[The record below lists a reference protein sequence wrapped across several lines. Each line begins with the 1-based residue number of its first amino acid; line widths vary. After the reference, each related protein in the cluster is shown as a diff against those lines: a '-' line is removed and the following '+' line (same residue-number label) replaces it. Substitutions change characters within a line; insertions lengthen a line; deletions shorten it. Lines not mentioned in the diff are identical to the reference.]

1 MGAEQRAELEV
12 RGPVACVVTLRGR
25 EATAEVIDYSGTGPT
40 KHDVEDALYAARRW
54 VLAEARGVAPDARF
68 APAWAQ
74 GEVAV
79 FTLALGPEKAP
90 RGRNLAAARSS
101 TPARPR
107 SVGAEANA
115 R

>member
-1 MGAEQRAELEV
+1 MGADQRAELEV

-25 EATAEVIDYSGTGPT
+25 EATAEVIDYSGAGPA

-54 VLAEARGVAPDARF
+54 VLAQARDVDPDARF

-79 FTLALGPEKAP
+79 FTLALGPAKAQ

-101 TPARPR
+101 TATRPR
-107 SVGAEANA
+107 SAGARGSA
-115 R
+115 